1 MHPPC
6 IAHCPV
12 LLPHQPC
19 GSVNALPVYADL
31 IMARVNTTACI
42 VYMDGAEFDGI
53 FIVDGLGI
61 MWDGVYNSEIIRVV
75 QESLRAGKKVAA
87 VGHGVAALCNVTDD
101 RGNFIVAGKQVPS
114 PLGVLSAALTSA
126 LALPVVDHT
135 ACAIESHSCSCS
147 QLAVAS
153 AWM

>member
-1 MHPPC
+1 M
-6 IAHCPV
+6 
-12 LLPHQPC
+12 LLCCVSSIPFPAACFRHTVD
-19 GSVNALPVYADL
+19 VNIVPWADVVIVHADL

-42 VYMDGAEFDGI
+42 VYVDGAEFDGV

-101 RGNFIVAGKQVPS
+101 RGNFIVAGKQVQS
-114 PLGVLSAALTSA
+114 LSLASFPALT
-126 LALPVVDHT
+126 
-135 ACAIESHSCSCS
+135 
-147 QLAVAS
+147 
-153 AWM
+153 